1 MEIEESAPLSP
12 MLYLCATPIG
22 NMEDITLRAVRVLG
36 AVSAVY
42 CEDTRRTGALLSRL
56 GIKKPLV
63 SCRAQNENARA
74 AEIVSRV
81 KAGEAVAYASDA
93 GMPGISD
100 PGERLVAACVAA
112 GVPYT
117 VVPGASALTTAL
129 VLSGFPSKNACFV
142 GFLPREGKERREAIG
157 AVKSHRGTL
166 VFYESPLR
174 VSATAKELAEE
185 LGERD
190 CALCRE
196 LTKLHEQV
204 VRGTLSS
211 LAERYAETPPKGE
224 CALVVAGA
232 GEEAAMPDEDARA
245 LAQALVRE
253 GLSAKDAARELAER
267 AGMSKNE
274 AYAIVKT
281 LL

>member
-1 MEIEESAPLSP
+1 MEIEESAPLVP

-100 PGERLVAACVAA
+100 PGERLVAACVAILIHLRKINCA
-112 GVPYT
+112 NSIK
-117 VVPGASALTTAL
+117 AKLFSAFLFEY
-129 VLSGFPSKNACFV
+129 SDESNA
-142 GFLPREGKERREAIG
+142 
-157 AVKSHRGTL
+157 
-166 VFYESPLR
+166 
-174 VSATAKELAEE
+174 
-185 LGERD
+185 
-190 CALCRE
+190 
-196 LTKLHEQV
+196 
-204 VRGTLSS
+204 
-211 LAERYAETPPKGE
+211 
-224 CALVVAGA
+224 
-232 GEEAAMPDEDARA
+232 
-245 LAQALVRE
+245 
-253 GLSAKDAARELAER
+253 
-267 AGMSKNE
+267 
-274 AYAIVKT
+274 
-281 LL
+281 